1 MDMSEHVSAI
11 SIQRTDI
18 GRISLLLAKSDRK
31 MLYSILGKSQT
42 YFPPTN

>member
-1 MDMSEHVSAI
+1 MDMSKHVSAI

-18 GRISLLLAKSDRK
+18 GRASLLLAKSDRK
-31 MLYSILGKSQT
+31 MLYSNSGKSQT